1 MNRILALLAITLFCS
16 AAVAGAYPDTRPEHE
31 WKFRVYLDDTEIG
44 YHNFRLIDED
54 GIQRL
59 KTVADFEVKFLF
71 FTAFSYEH
79 VNEETWNG
87 ECLASIESRTV
98 ANGKTFAVSG
108 RREAGAFEVEASN
121 GINAVSGCVKTFAYW
136 NPEILHESV
145 LMNSQTGELLPVTV
159 IPVSTETLQVRGVET
174 PATRYRLVAKNME
187 LDVWYSQNQ
196 EWLALESTVKGGRRL
211 RYELT

>member
-1 MNRILALLAITLFCS
+1 MNRLLVAMVTGLVC
-16 AAVAGAYPDTRPEHE
+16 ATAGAGVLDDDRQQHE
-31 WKFRVYLDDTEIG
+31 WNFTVYLDDAEIG
-44 YHNFRLIDED
+44 YHNFQLVEED
-54 GIQRL
+54 GVQRL
-59 KTVADFEVKFLF
+59 TTVADFEVKFLF

-98 ANGKTFAVSG
+98 TNGKTFAVSG
-108 RREAGAFEVEASN
+108 HLDEDGFEVEAASGPN
-121 GINAVSGCVKTFAYW
+121 EVSGCVKTFAYW
-136 NPEILHESV
+136 NPGILDETV

-159 IPVSTETLQVRGVET
+159 SPVATETLLIRGKET
-174 PATRYRLVAKNME
+174 TAKRYRLEAKNMQ

-196 EWLALESTVKGGRRL
+196 EWLALESTVKGGRKL